1 MEDLVQLGVLP
12 APPADQPPAEPQA
25 TTTRRTRRAHNDD
38 QWFDEDPLG
47 RVTR

>member
-1 MEDLVQLGVLP
+1 MDDLVQFGVLT
-12 APPADQPPAEPQA
+12 APPADQPPADPQA
-25 TTTRRTRRAHNDD
+25 TATRRTRRNHNDD